1 MERNTKIAIGVG
13 VALALY
19 TFTKSPFGGPLS
31 TSSSSDLSLLKPA
44 AREKV
49 QALLARMDS
58 LGIPFKVME
67 TLRTRERQAALYAQ
81 GRTAP
86 GSIVTYLDGSPG
98 HESRHQ
104 SGNAADLVLD
114 VKRWPAS
121 AGPKPTGAYDLGVD
135 GTGSS
140 RHIARPNVNQA
151 WHIMGREAQA
161 LGLRWLGGPAGGAL
175 DPVSG
180 LAFDSPHVEVPG

>member
-31 TSSSSDLSLLKPA
+31 IKSTADLSLLKPV

-49 QALLARMDS
+49 AALLARMDS
-58 LGIPFKVME
+58 LGIPFRVIE
-67 TLRTRERQAALYAQ
+67 TLRTRERQAELYAQ
-81 GRTAP
+81 GRTKR

-98 HESRHQ
+98 KESRHQ

-121 AGPKPTGAYDLGVD
+121 AGPPPTGAYDLGVEK
-135 GTGSS
+135 GVVV
-140 RHIARPNVNQA
+140 RPNVLQA
-151 WHIMGREAQA
+151 WHVLGREAQA
-161 LGLRWLGGPAGGAL
+161 LGLRWLGGPAGGKL
-175 DPVSG
+175 DPVTG
-180 LAFDSPHVEVPG
+180 LAFDAPHVEVPS